1 MLYNNV
7 LDLIG
12 KTPIVKLNNIQSE
25 NNIFLKLEKYN
36 IGGSIKDR
44 AVLGMIEDLMES
56 GDIKKGDTIV
66 EATSGNT
73 GIALSMIGKLK
84 GLKIIIVMPSAM
96 SKERRDLMKAYG
108 ADIILTGEGGMQAS
122 MDKASELIS
131 SNGSYKSL
139 KQFENKS
146 NPKKH
151 YATTAIEIY
160 EDIKNIDI
168 FVCGIGTGGTI
179 SGVGKYLKELN
190 KDIKVIGVEPES
202 SPLISKGHSG
212 PHKIQGIGANFIPKN
227 LDICI
232 VDEIVTVK
240 DEDAISTIKLLG
252 EKEGILVGISSGAN
266 VYASMEIAKKFKG
279 KNIVTISPDG
289 IEKYLSMDIIGG

>member
-84 GLKIIIVMPSAM
+84 GLKIIIVMPSSM

-190 KDIKVIGVEPES
+190 KDIKIIGVEPES

-212 PHKIQGIGANFIPKN
+212 PHKIQGIGAGFIPQNYKAEY
-227 LDICI
+227 
-232 VDEIVTVK
+232 VDNVVPVT
-240 DEDAISTIKLLG
+240 DEDAIRTAVEFAK
-252 EKEGILVGISSGAN
+252 KEGILVGISSGAAI
-266 VYASMEIAKKFKG
+266 YTAIEIAKKLGKG
-279 KNIVTISPDG
+279 KKVLALSPDG
-289 IEKYLSMDIIGG
+289 GEKYISMGIYD